1 MMTKIVVFTPTWLNE
16 AGEPVIRPECRA
28 SVEAQQFDG
37 VIEWEIGTYNPWPG
51 RQMRNVVAQY
61 QRGRASFL
69 AGDGDAWL
77 TFEHDM
83 VLPDADAV
91 QRLWNTMQKTGAGV
105 VYGVYMLRHGA
116 WVLNAWEYIGDHAM
130 GESLTLYP
138 AKLARAQAQGVAR
151 VAGVG
156 WGCTLI
162 RRDVVER
169 FPVREGDGAGDL
181 PFALD
186 CLLGGVVA
194 VADFGVAC
202 DHWDGEL
209 RLRAFGGAMQDR
221 VKVKALQDVVVMDGR
236 GSRVLERGK
245 EYELGRVL
253 VDDLMRAGYVT
264 EVEISAAEGPD
275 KKGEGEY
282 AAVEAPER
290 AVVGKGRRKRVGGG
304 L

>member
-1 MMTKIVVFTPTWLNE
+1 MMTKIVIFTPTWLNE

-83 VLPDADAV
+83 ALPDADAV
-91 QRLWNTMQKTGAGV
+91 GRLWATMERTGAGV

-151 VAGVG
+151 VAG
-156 WGCTLI
+156 
-162 RRDVVER
+162 
-169 FPVREGDGAGDL
+169 
-181 PFALD
+181 
-186 CLLGGVVA
+186 GGT
-194 VADFGVAC
+194 
-202 DHWDGEL
+202 
-209 RLRAFGGAMQDR
+209 
-221 VKVKALQDVVVMDGR
+221 
-236 GSRVLERGK
+236 SRSRSP
-245 EYELGRVL
+245 
-253 VDDLMRAGYVT
+253 T
-264 EVEISAAEGPD
+264 AA
-275 KKGEGEY
+275 
-282 AAVEAPER
+282 
-290 AVVGKGRRKRVGGG
+290 
-304 L
+304 